1 MAAKDPLK
9 TRQDVFSRCKLL
21 CMLRSISRQTQAIIP
36 TCVWHDGGTMDANVF
51 KDNRQLLVHRPF
63 QARQC
68 SPCQHQIASCWEQH
82 PAIDHVTCTT
92 QHSTLKLIAITIPTI
107 NHVTCTTQHSTLKL
121 ITITILA
128 IDHVTGTAQSNFNY
142 RVTPQKYWHPQKL
155 ITSTCFQRIT
165 LYLMHSIFS
174 LCMMIPQTSSL

>member
-1 MAAKDPLK
+1 MTAKDPLK
-9 TRQDVFSRCKLL
+9 TKQDVFSRCKLL
-21 CMLRSISRQTQAIIP
+21 CMLRSTSRQTQAIIP

-92 QHSTLKLIAITIPTI
+92 QHSTLKLIAQHTQINCNHNSHTLKLIAITIPTI

-128 IDHVTGTAQSNFNY
+128 IDHVTCTAQSNFNY
-142 RVTPQKYWHPQKL
+142 RVTPPKNWHPQKL
-155 ITSTCFQRIT
+155 ITSTCF
-165 LYLMHSIFS
+165 
-174 LCMMIPQTSSL
+174 